1 MFQVKNLEA
10 ELMRL
15 QEDLSLA
22 ERQRRNAEAE
32 RDELAD
38 EIGSSASSK

>member
-1 MFQVKNLEA
+1 
-10 ELMRL
+10 MRL

-38 EIGSSASSK
+38 EIGSSASSKWAAACCGQVD